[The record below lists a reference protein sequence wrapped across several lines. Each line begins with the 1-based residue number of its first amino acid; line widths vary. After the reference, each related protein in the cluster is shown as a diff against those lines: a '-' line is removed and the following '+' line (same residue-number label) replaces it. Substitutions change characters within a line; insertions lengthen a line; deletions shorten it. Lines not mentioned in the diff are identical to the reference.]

1 MDKARWR
8 RPRGQEVIRSGAATV
23 GAVNPPDI
31 NDIERAATAISGV
44 AVRTPLLPAVAL
56 SRRLGRSVF
65 VKPEMLQVTGSFKFR
80 GAYSF
85 ISRIP
90 IADRGRGVVAYSS
103 GNHAQGVAA
112 AAARFGIA
120 ATIVMPADAP
130 ATKTARTLAH
140 GATVVPYDKSTQNRE
155 EMAAGIAADTDA
167 TLIPPFDHPWTMA
180 GQGTIG
186 LEIAADWDQ
195 SGEAPIVLVPA
206 AGGGL
211 AAGIAL
217 ALEARLP
224 GGCVHLVEPVGYDDH
239 ARSLASGERTPAVG
253 QPVTICDALVA
264 PLPGEVTFQVN
275 RRLAGGA
282 HAVTDAAV
290 RVAMAAVFAD
300 LRLVVEPGGA
310 VGIAALVEGMVPG
323 DGPVVVVLSGG
334 NVDLDVLTDAIAAA
348 DAKS

>member
-1 MDKARWR
+1 M
-8 RPRGQEVIRSGAATV
+8 
-23 GAVNPPDI
+23 NPPDI
-31 NDIERAATAISGV
+31 ADIERAAATISGV
-44 AVRTPLLPAVAL
+44 AVRTPLLPEVVA

-80 GAYSF
+80 GAYNF

-90 IADRGRGVVAYSS
+90 AAERGRGVVAYSS

-140 GATVVPYDKSTQNRE
+140 GATVVPFDRATQSRE
-155 EMAAGIAADTDA
+155 AMAANIADETGA

-186 LEIAADWDQ
+186 LEIAADWER
-195 SGEAPIVLVPA
+195 GAEAPIVVVPA

-211 AAGIAL
+211 AAGIGL

-224 GGCVHLVEPVGYDDH
+224 GACVHLVEPVGYDDH
-239 ARSLASGERTPAVG
+239 ALSLARGERIPAPG

-264 PLPGEVTFQVN
+264 PLPGEITFEVN
-275 RRLAGGA
+275 RRLVGGA
-282 HAVTDAAV
+282 HAVSDTAV
-290 RVAMAAVFAD
+290 RAAMGAVFAD

-310 VGIAALVEGMVPG
+310 AGMAALLEGMVPG

-334 NVDLDVLTDAIAAA
+334 NVDLDVLRDAIAGSA
-348 DAKS
+348 

>member
-1 MDKARWR
+1 M
-8 RPRGQEVIRSGAATV
+8 
-23 GAVNPPDI
+23 NPPDI
-31 NDIERAATAISGV
+31 SDIERAATTIAGV
-44 AVRTPLLPAVAL
+44 AVRTPLVPVVAA

-80 GAYSF
+80 GAYNF

-90 IADRGRGVVAYSS
+90 AAERGRGVVAYSS

-140 GATVVPYDKSTQNRE
+140 GATVVPFDRATQSRE
-155 EMAAGIAADTDA
+155 EMAASIAADTGA

-186 LEIAADWDQ
+186 LEIAADWDRAM
-195 SGEAPIVLVPA
+195 EAPIVLVPA

-224 GGCVHLVEPVGYDDH
+224 GACVHLVEPVGYDDH
-239 ARSLASGERTPAVG
+239 GRSLASGERTPVVG
-253 QPVTICDALVA
+253 APVTICDALIA
-264 PLPGEVTFQVN
+264 PLPGEITFEVN

-290 RVAMAAVFAD
+290 RQAMAAVFAD

-310 VGIAALVEGMVPG
+310 AGMAAVSEGMVPG

-334 NVDLDVLTDAIAAA
+334 NVDVELLAGVLQEAE
-348 DAKS
+348 S

>member
-1 MDKARWR
+1 M
-8 RPRGQEVIRSGAATV
+8 
-23 GAVNPPDI
+23 NPPDI
-31 NDIERAATAISGV
+31 TDIERAATVLAGV
-44 AVRTPLLPAVAL
+44 AVRTPLLPAVAATQ
-56 SRRLGRSVF
+56 RLGRPVF

-90 IADRGRGVVAYSS
+90 SAERRRGVVAYSS

-112 AAARFGIA
+112 AAARFGIP

-130 ATKTARTLAH
+130 ATKTARTKAH
-140 GATVVPYDKSTQNRE
+140 GATVVPYDRTTQNRE
-155 EMAAGIAADTDA
+155 EIAAAIAAESGA
-167 TLIPPFDHPWTMA
+167 TLLPPYDHPWTIA

-186 LEIAADWDQ
+186 LEVATDWEH
-195 SGEAPIVLVPA
+195 SLSAPIVLVPA
-206 AGGGL
+206 SGGGL

-224 GGCVHLVEPVGYDDH
+224 GACVHLAEPEGFDDH
-239 ARSLASGERTPAVG
+239 ARSLAAGERIAAPDGA
-253 QPVTICDALVA
+253 PDSICDSL
-264 PLPGEVTFQVN
+264 LSRIPGEITFAVN

-282 HAVTDAAV
+282 HSVTDAAV
-290 RVAMAAVFAD
+290 RRAMAAVFSD

-310 VGIAALVEGMVPG
+310 VGMAALLEGMVPG

-334 NVDLDVLTDAIAAA
+334 NVDASLLMDAI
-348 DAKS
+348 SSFR